1 MMRNWVSEELT
12 RLFWVLCVGGLMGWL
27 LGYSLIGLFIAVVAY
42 LAYVVNQ
49 ALVYGALFI
58 QMLSA

>member
-27 LGYSLIGLFIAVVAY
+27 LGYSLAG
-42 LAYVVNQ
+42 
-49 ALVYGALFI
+49 LVYCYCRYLVYVG
-58 QMLSA
+58 